1 MIAMLLWIVGCY
13 GLAVAVV
20 HLVYRFQNKL
30 RGEKPAPWIHVV
42 IVSHN
47 DERHMEWI
55 IRAYCW
61 FAWLKGRR
69 LKFTVVDQGSTDD
82 TMTII
87 SKLVHRSDEMSDTEV
102 IHVNNRSEREEVLRH
117 LESSR
122 TPEETQLILMLHKQS
137 DWRRVPYVAGGA
149 L

>member
-20 HLVYRFQNKL
+20 HLVFRFQIKL
-30 RGEKPAPWIHVV
+30 RGEKPAAWIHVV

-55 IRAYCW
+55 IRAYYW

-69 LKFTVVDQGSTDD
+69 LKFTVIDQGSTDD
-82 TMTII
+82 TTEIVSRLI
-87 SKLVHRSDEMSDTEV
+87 HRNDEMNDAGV
-102 IHVNNRSEREEVLRH
+102 IHVNSRREQEEMIRR
-117 LESSR
+117 LESAKA
-122 TPEETQLILMLHKQS
+122 PEETQLVLRLYQQA
-137 DWRRVPYVAGGA
+137 DWRKVPYVAGGA